1 MTKGNIYINWHQL
14 APKEVAEKL
23 QSSDTGLASEE
34 ARRRLEQYGPNE
46 LIEKKHKSLWMMF
59 LDQFKDFMILV
70 LIAAAVVA
78 GVIGE
83 PSDTIA
89 IAVIVL
95 LNAVLGFVQEYR
107 AEKAMAALKKLAAP
121 SAAVVRDGRP
131 ESVAAERLVPG
142 DLVILEAGNEVPADI
157 RLTEVAMIR
166 IDESTL
172 TGESVPVEKDTAALR
187 EAGLSIGDR

>member
-1 MTKGNIYINWHQL
+1 MEVLTDKKIGSFHWHQL
-14 APKEVAEKL
+14 DPQEVTERL
-23 QSSDTGLASEE
+23 QSSDNGLTLEE
-34 ARRRLEQYGPNE
+34 ARERLERFGPNE

-95 LNAVLGFVQEYR
+95 LNAVLGFIQEYR
-107 AEKAMAALKKLAAP
+107 AEKAMAALKKMAAP
-121 SAAVVRDGRP
+121 SATVIRDGKPETITADQSRSRRP
-131 ESVAAERLVPG
+131 GHPG
-142 DLVILEAGNEVPADI
+142 GRQCGAGRYPAD
-157 RLTEVAMIR
+157 
-166 IDESTL
+166 
-172 TGESVPVEKDTAALR
+172 
-187 EAGLSIGDR
+187 